1 MSMSMNMKTNV
12 NTKRNNGANARVSGG
27 GGGSRKFC
35 GHCKKLGK
43 TEREYTSH
51 FPRASLDMN
60 SPVTCPEILKTEC
73 TFCHEFGHWASYCPT
88 LKLKNREDKKME
100 RSSKIQEVSKPVVRM
115 TTDSKFAVLCDSSS
129 DDEEETAVKVMD
141 EFPVLGG
148 GGGGRGE
155 DGHKGLSFIDAIK
168 KPVVV
173 VAEVKQVIGD
183 VGVCVP
189 LLDSKR
195 VRSDVV
201 VGGDIK
207 ADVLKPPS
215 TKRLIL
221 TKEGVPKIFRN
232 GHYMTHWADDS
243 SSDEEDVIQNDAW

>member
-1 MSMSMNMKTNV
+1 MKNNV
-12 NTKRNNGANARVSGG
+12 NTKRNNGANARVSG

-73 TFCHEFGHWASYCPT
+73 TFCHQFGHWASYCPT
-88 LKLKNREDKKME
+88 LKLKIREDKKME
-100 RSSKIQEVSKPVVRM
+100 RSTKIQEVLKPVVRM
-115 TTDSKFAVLCDSSS
+115 TTDSKFALLSESSS
-129 DDEEETAVKVMD
+129 DDEEEAAVTVMD

-148 GGGGRGE
+148 GRGVGGGEG
-155 DGHKGLSFIDAIK
+155 GHKGLSFIDAIK
-168 KPVVV
+168 KPNPVILT
-173 VAEVKQVIGD
+173 VKQVIGD

-189 LLDSKR
+189 LLVDSKR
-195 VRSDVV
+195 VRFDV

-207 ADVLKPPS
+207 TDVRKPPS
-215 TKRLIL
+215 TKRLIM
-221 TKEGVPKIFRN
+221 TAEGVPKIFRN

-243 SSDEEDVIQNDAW
+243 SSDEEDVIPNDAW

>member
-1 MSMSMNMKTNV
+1 MNMNV
-12 NTKRNNGANARVSGG
+12 NTKRNNGANARVGG
-27 GGGSRKFC
+27 GGSSRKFC

-51 FPRASLDMN
+51 FPRASLDVN

-88 LKLKNREDKKME
+88 LKLKIREDKKME
-100 RSSKIQEVSKPVVRM
+100 RSSKIQEVLQPVVRM
-115 TTDSKFAVLCDSSS
+115 TTDSKFAVLGGLADSSS
-129 DDEEETAVKVMD
+129 DDEEEVEAGGTVMD

-148 GGGGRGE
+148 GVGGGGGE
-155 DGHKGLSFIDAIK
+155 GGHKGLSFIDAIK

-173 VAEVKQVIGD
+173 VAVKQVIGD

-189 LLDSKR
+189 LLVDSGKR
-195 VRSDVV
+195 VRFDV
-201 VGGDIK
+201 VGGGG
-207 ADVLKPPS
+207 VHKPPS
-215 TKRLIL
+215 TKRLIM
-221 TKEGVPKIFRN
+221 TKEGVPKVFRN

-243 SSDEEDVIQNDAW
+243 SSDEEEESGVANDAW